1 MRMQWARLAGGL
13 AALAAVV
20 ALTAWLPAA
29 AAQQSN
35 DVPNPLEGDPVAIQK
50 GAERYS
56 ERCAFCHGT
65 RGRGAKGP
73 SLVRGKWKFGGRN
86 ADLFASI
93 SAGRPGTQ
101 MGAFASSL
109 TGEEIW
115 QIIAFLRDEHRKLQS
130 QPEARN

>member
-1 MRMQWARLAGGL
+1 LACRL

-20 ALTAWLPAA
+20 GLTVWPPAA
-29 AAQQSN
+29 PAQQSN
-35 DVPNPLEGDPVAIQK
+35 DIPNPVEGDSAAIEK
-50 GAERYS
+50 GAARYS

-109 TGEEIW
+109 SGEEIW
-115 QIIAFLRDEHRKLQS
+115 QIIAFLREESRRQQS
-130 QPEARN
+130 QTEAGD

>member
-1 MRMQWARLAGGL
+1 LSLAI
-13 AALAAVV
+13 AALAAAVRL
-20 ALTAWLPAA
+20 AAWPPAA
-29 AAQQSN
+29 PAQQSN
-35 DVPNPLEGDPVAIQK
+35 DIPNPVEGDPVAIAK

-65 RGRGAKGP
+65 RGQGAKGP

-101 MGAFASSL
+101 MGSFASSL
-109 TGEEIW
+109 SGEEIW
-115 QIIAFLRDEHRKLQS
+115 QIIAFLRDESRKLQS
-130 QPEARN
+130 QPEASN